1 MYPILCVGHQHINF
15 SRETHCVSYLL
26 PYDSINICF
35 KKCICI
41 CFQYQKKI
49 WKDTRNCSYL
59 LILGSEMNGAEER
72 IFFFYFLFKT
82 ILDSLT
88 FLIDTEKVLLIN

>member
-35 KKCICI
+35 KNAYVYVLNIR
-41 CFQYQKKI
+41 KK
-49 WKDTRNCSYL
+49 S
-59 LILGSEMNGAEER
+59 G
-72 IFFFYFLFKT
+72 KT
-82 ILDSLT
+82 QETVHIY
-88 FLIDTEKVLLIN
+88 